1 MTDAERKLWWRL
13 RSDFPDLHF
22 RRQAPV
28 GPYFADFACHKSRIV
43 VEVDGGQHMHA
54 DHAEKDSARNA
65 YLAKQGYRVL
75 RFWNNDV
82 LKNIDGVLTTIHDEL
97 MRGSQS
103 QDAPHPRPLPTASR
117 GEGRLARSAKR

>member
-13 RSDFPDLHF
+13 RSDFPELHF

-28 GPYFADFACHKSRIV
+28 GPYFADFACHKSRVV
-43 VEVDGGQHMHA
+43 VEVDGGQHMLA
-54 DHAEKDSARNA
+54 DHAAKDSAREA
-65 YLAKQGYRVL
+65 YLARHGYRVL

-82 LKNIDGVLTTIHDEL
+82 LKNIDGVLAAIHDEV
-97 MRGSQS
+97 MRGS

-117 GEGRLARSAKR
+117 GEGRRARSAS